1 MVAAIKQVGHIMD
14 IKTIAEFACSDN
26 IIKQLKQMGVDYAQ
40 GFAVGESIAIT
51 AYQEDQTG

>member
-1 MVAAIKQVGHIMD
+1 MD

-40 GFAVGESIAIT
+40 GFSVGEPIAIT